1 MVRESIQIK
10 LNVTNA
16 LSQRNKIIGYQ
27 KIYKSIE
34 FNLFLPLDKQVTE
47 KSPPLNYS

>member
-1 MVRESIQIK
+1 MVRESIQIR

-27 KIYKSIE
+27 KIYRIQ
-34 FNLFLPLDKQVTE
+34 FI
-47 KSPPLNYS
+47 PPIRQPNKRKIGSGGL